1 MSMLAILIPLGLV
14 LVVIAVCIFLW
25 AVRDGQFEDMDSPAW
40 RVVLDDD
47 SKPGVGNEA
56 KQHSPPG

>member
-14 LVVIAVCIFLW
+14 LVIVAVVIFMW
-25 AVRDGQFEDMDSPAW
+25 AVKDGQFEDLDSPAW

-47 SKPGVGNEA
+47 KRPADDHAGQP
-56 KQHSPPG
+56 KQRS